1 MAGDGPQVGQGTVAI
16 VPTFV
21 GFRSA
26 TNKEM
31 DAAAQTGSAGFKRA
45 FARTGQ
51 DSGKQVGAGFKAA
64 FDQQSTGFSDKAVR
78 DLQASVTKATR
89 TLSAARLKEQ
99 DLAGN
104 VRVAEAQLAEARAK
118 YAADSSQVVRAQE
131 RLEAAARK
139 LGVAQDTTQ
148 ASTEDLRAAQKRLAD
163 AADSAGDQLAQA
175 GRRGGEGFK
184 SGFLGGL
191 SGLKAG
197 VVGVIAAI
205 GLGQIIESAVSGA
218 RDLVVGSIEIAS
230 DLNESINAVQVAYG
244 DASSAVL
251 KLGDNSAKTFGLS
264 KRELN
269 SYATQFSAFVQTI
282 AGPGGNAAYTLNEL
296 IGRASDFAS
305 VFNLQVSDA
314 LSVFQSGLAGEAE
327 PLRKFGI
334 DLSDAAVT
342 AYAMS
347 SGLVQTSVDT
357 RKVELAQNALNRAT
371 QDYTDTVANYGESST
386 EAQKAA
392 DAQTRAQ
399 LALEAAMAGSN
410 VQLTEAQKQQARYGL
425 LLKQTQK
432 VSDDFANTSDQL
444 ANKNRI
450 NAATWDDIQAKIGTA
465 FLPVAQSL
473 ATIVGDDLL
482 PVIADLAEKQ
492 GPALATAFKD
502 ALPAFLQMAK
512 DILPQLPGLF
522 TSVADSLPAII
533 QLAQIL
539 VPLILGLVQN
549 TTGAT
554 AAVGAFFDLITGNKS
569 IDEISAQ
576 MAGLTGPI
584 GDVMRGAELLGA
596 QWGASIGSMVAQG
609 QVLSA
614 QIGARIGEV
623 VGFVQSLPDRAAAAL
638 SGAGDRLVSSGRAMI
653 QGFIDGINDMLGP
666 AGDAVNGVLSWVAGF
681 FPHSPAKRGV
691 FAGSGWGKVEK
702 SGTALLSQF
711 TSGFS
716 SSTIDA
722 TRVSGALG
730 SVLPIAAQGVSVTAP
745 STVVI
750 VDADGQL
757 IGRMRTEAA
766 GAVTDAQYRG
776 AVKASGGRVT
786 A

>member
-1 MAGDGPQVGQGTVAI
+1 MSTGAQVGQGTVAI

-31 DAAAQTGSAGFKRA
+31 DAAAQSGSAGFKRA

-64 FDQQSTGFSDKAVR
+64 FDQQSTGFSDKARR
-78 DLQASVTKATR
+78 DLEANVAKASR
-89 TLSAARLKEQ
+89 TLSTARLREK
-99 DLAGN
+99 DLAGS
-104 VRVAEAQLAEARAK
+104 VRVEEARLAEARAK
-118 YAADSSQVVRAQE
+118 YASDSSQVIRAEE
-131 RLEAAARK
+131 RLESATRQ
-139 LGVAQDTTQ
+139 LRSAQEVTQ
-148 ASTEDLRAAQKRLAD
+148 RSTDDLRASQNRLAS
-163 AADSAGDQLAQA
+163 AADNAGDELAQA
-175 GRRGGEGFK
+175 GRRGASGFR

-191 SGLKAG
+191 SSLRAG
-197 VVGVIAAI
+197 VIGVIAAI

-269 SYATQFSAFVQTI
+269 SYATQFSSFVQTI
-282 AGPGGNAAYTLNEL
+282 AGPGGDISGTLREL
-296 IGRASDFAS
+296 VGRGSDFAS
-305 VFNLQVSDA
+305 VYNLDVSDA
-314 LSVFQSGLAGEAE
+314 LSRFQSGLSGEAE
-327 PLRKFGI
+327 PLKKFGI
-334 DLSDAAVT
+334 DLSAATVEAF
-342 AYAMS
+342 AYS
-347 SGLVQTSVDT
+347 HGI
-357 RKVELAQNALNRAT
+357 
-371 QDYTDTVANYGESST
+371 
-386 EAQKAA
+386 AA
-392 DAQTRAQ
+392 
-399 LALEAAMAGSN
+399 AGSE
-410 VQLTEAQKQQARYGL
+410 LTEAQKVQARYGAL
-425 LLKQTQK
+425 LAQTSK
-432 VSDDFANTSDQL
+432 VQGDFANTSDQL

-450 NAATWDDIQAKIGTA
+450 NAATWDEIQAKIGTA

-473 ATIVGDDLL
+473 ATIIGDDLL

-492 GPALATAFKD
+492 GPALAMAFKD
-502 ALPAFLQMAK
+502 ALPAFVQMAK
-512 DILPQLPGLF
+512 DVLPQLPGLF
-522 TSVADSLPAII
+522 KATADALPALI
-533 QLAQIL
+533 QLTQLLAPMIIDVTQK
-539 VPLILGLVQN
+539 

-576 MAGLTGPI
+576 MAGLTGPV

-609 QVLSA
+609 QLLSA
-614 QIGARIGEV
+614 QTGARIGEV

-638 SGAGDRLVSSGRAMI
+638 AGAGDRLVSSGRAMI

-681 FPHSPAKRGV
+681 FPHSPAKQGI
-691 FAGSGWGKVEK
+691 FAGAGWGAVEK

-711 TSGFS
+711 TSGFTP
-716 SSTIDA
+716 STIDA
-722 TRVSGALG
+722 VRISSAL
-730 SVLPIAAQGVSVTAP
+730 STVLPSTHGTSPGAP
-745 STVVI
+745 STLVV

-757 IGRMRTEAA
+757 IGRMRVEAA
-766 GAVTDAQYRG
+766 RKVSDYDRG
-776 AVKASGGRVT
+776 QQARATRGWDGSF
-786 A
+786 